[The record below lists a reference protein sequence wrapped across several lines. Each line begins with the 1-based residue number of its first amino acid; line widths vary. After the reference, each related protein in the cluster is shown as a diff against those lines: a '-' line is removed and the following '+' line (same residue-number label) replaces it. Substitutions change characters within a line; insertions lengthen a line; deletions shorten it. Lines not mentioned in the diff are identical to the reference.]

1 MSGASS
7 GHADDELDGE
17 GAGDAWEDEYC
28 SEKPQDVESKKEMCA
43 FEVDGFDCGDEE
55 QLETSVASSI
65 SPPASIRRLLV
76 ISHLFGRSAEVVFQF
91 IVVIFLTKC
100 ILSDSLLLVSSYGL
114 FSSLL
119 VVFLGGKAGSFLD
132 DSASNNRRLRS
143 LQVVLLGQY
152 GCVVA
157 CSGVCYLLLNLYDLS
172 TDPLDLPVACLLVA
186 IHGLGGFSLLCSEA
200 STIAIEKDWI
210 IVISGNDVDYLG
222 ALNVTL
228 RQIDLG
234 CKMLGP
240 AAAGFFLMA
249 VGEQIQP
256 AIVAVGI
263 VNVISFFAEYCFLTT
278 ICRAVPA
285 LMLQNSNFDST
296 EHDGGTDGG
305 LHAEK
310 TVETKKHCARC
321 ILLSG
326 LSIYFQQDI
335 AAGGFALSLL
345 YLNVLSVGELM
356 TSYLIWRGLS
366 LHLLG
371 IWRGVASIIGLLGTA
386 LYGWWSSRMSL
397 QSTSMWSITFFL
409 VCLTVSFTSL
419 FVPNNNDTVTLA
431 MLMMGVTASR
441 VGLWSFDLS
450 VSQLIQLTV
459 PQSCRGIVGGT
470 QHSLQNLFFALHFVL
485 GLVWSDPSQ
494 FHILMTVG
502 YSAVATAFL
511 LVMRGVYFSRQI
523 DVHL

>member
-7 GHADDELDGE
+7 SHDDELDGE
-17 GAGDAWEDEYC
+17 GEGDAWEDEYC
-28 SEKPQDVESKKEMCA
+28 SEKPQDVESKKEICA

-65 SPPASIRRLLV
+65 SPPTSTSVRRLLV
-76 ISHLFGRSAEVVFQF
+76 ISHLFGRSAEVIFQF
-91 IVVIFLTKC
+91 VLVIFLTKC
-100 ILSDSLLLVSSYGL
+100 ILSDSLLLVSTYGL

-119 VVFLGGKAGSFLD
+119 VVFFGGKAGSFLD

-157 CSGVCYLLLNLYDLS
+157 CSSACYLLLNLYNIS
-172 TDPLDLPVACLLVA
+172 TDPLDLPVATILVV
-186 IHGLGGFSLLCSEA
+186 IHVLGGFSLLCSEA
-200 STIAIEKDWI
+200 STIAIEKDWV
-210 IVISGNDVDYLG
+210 IVISGNDVDYLR

-234 CKMLGP
+234 CKMFGP

-256 AIVAVGI
+256 AVVAVGI
-263 VNVISFFAEYCFLTT
+263 INVISFFAEYCFLTI
-278 ICRAVPA
+278 ICREVPA
-285 LMLQNSNFDST
+285 LMLQNSNVGST
-296 EHDGGTDGG
+296 EHDGRTEGG

-310 TVETKKHCARC
+310 TDETKKHCANC
-321 ILLSG
+321 SLLSG

-409 VCLTVSFTSL
+409 VCLTVSFSSL
-419 FVPNNNDTVTLA
+419 FVPNNDTVALA
-431 MLMMGVTASR
+431 LLIMGVTASR

-494 FHILMTVG
+494 FHILVTVG